1 MMREVDDR
9 RGLGCIGHRVVGQLR
24 GPAEFMAMDAAHARL
39 WPVDGES
46 GDAVPNCDRFLGGR
60 SGRSDVALPGRTI
73 RMRYNS
79 VHGYHFF
86 GRCSRKSLEDRGVRN
101 DYS

>member
-1 MMREVDDR
+1 
-9 RGLGCIGHRVVGQLR
+9 
-24 GPAEFMAMDAAHARL
+24 MDAAHARL
-39 WPVDGES
+39 SPVEGDS
-46 GDAVPNCDRFLGGR
+46 RDAVPIVTGSSAGAQAGLMSRCQEGQ
-60 SGRSDVALPGRTI
+60 I